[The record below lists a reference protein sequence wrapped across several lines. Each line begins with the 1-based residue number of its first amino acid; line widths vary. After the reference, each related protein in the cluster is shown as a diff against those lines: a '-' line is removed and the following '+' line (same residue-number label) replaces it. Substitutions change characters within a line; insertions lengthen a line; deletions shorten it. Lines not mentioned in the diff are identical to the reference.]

1 MGRCHFTIRRRT
13 TPDQLLGC
21 RRDDPCR
28 CSSGADWS
36 KSLRKLGAAILF
48 LVEILKQCP
57 AALARPG
64 SISEQVRNSG
74 VLSLVIIMTSAFF
87 VGMVI
92 GLQGYDSLSRLRQ
105 EDILG
110 AGVALTL
117 LKELGPV
124 VTALLFA
131 GRAGTALAS
140 EIGLMRATDQLA
152 AMEVM
157 AIDPIR
163 RIIAP
168 RFLGGVISRAPA
180 DGRLQCHRHPRRLV
194 RSACR
199 LMGVDNGAF
208 WSQMQEYVDP
218 PDIYEGVVKSF
229 VFGVTAGLVAVF
241 EGYNAPPTAEGVGMA
256 TTRTVVTTS
265 ILVLILDYTYYRLP
279 PVRLPN
285 HGKHAHAGTGYR
297 PVHLSGLC
305 GAAVSGDPDHG
316 S

>member
-1 MGRCHFTIRRRT
+1 MMLAG
-13 TPDQLLGC
+13 QLWGGLLE
-21 RRDDPCR
+21 
-28 CSSGADWS
+28 
-36 KSLRKLGAAILF
+36 SLRKVGAAILF

-57 AALARPG
+57 AALSRPRL
-64 SISEQVRNSG
+64 ISQQVHNSG
-74 VLSLVIIMTSAFF
+74 VLSLVIIMTSGFF

-110 AGVALTL
+110 AAVALTL

-140 EIGLMRATDQLA
+140 EIGLMRATDQLS

-168 RFLGGVISRAPA
+168 RFLGAVIAVPLLTAVFNAIGILGAWFIGVVAK
-180 DGRLQCHRHPRRLV
+180 
-194 RSACR
+194 
-199 LMGVDNGAF
+199 GVDNGAF
-208 WSQMQEYVDP
+208 WSQMQEFVDP
-218 PDIYEGVVKSF
+218 PDIYEGIVKSM
-229 VFGVTAGLVAVF
+229 VFGVTAGLIAVF

-265 ILVLILDYTYYRLP
+265 ILVLVLDYLITAYL
-279 PVRLPN
+279 L
-285 HGKHAHAGTGYR
+285 
-297 PVHLSGLC
+297 
-305 GAAVSGDPDHG
+305 
-316 S
+316 

>member
-1 MGRCHFTIRRRT
+1 MTLAL
-13 TPDQLLGC
+13 QLWDGLTE
-21 RRDDPCR
+21 
-28 CSSGADWS
+28 
-36 KSLRKLGAAILF
+36 SLRKLGAAILF
-48 LVEILKQCP
+48 LIEILKQCP
-57 AALARPG
+57 GALARPRL
-64 SISEQVRNSG
+64 ISQQVRNSG

-140 EIGLMRATDQLA
+140 EIGLMRATDQLS

-163 RIIAP
+163 RIVAP
-168 RFLGGVISRAPA
+168 RFLGAVISVPLLTTIFNAIGILGA
-180 DGRLQCHRHPRRLV
+180 WFIGVQV
-194 RSACR
+194 
-199 LMGVDNGAF
+199 MGVDNGAF
-208 WSQMQEYVDP
+208 WSQMQEFVDP
-218 PDIYEGVVKSF
+218 PDIYEGVYKSI

-265 ILVLILDYTYYRLP
+265 ILVLVFDY
-279 PVRLPN
+279 VI
-285 HGKHAHAGTGYR
+285 TGF
-297 PVHLSGLC
+297 LI
-305 GAAVSGDPDHG
+305 
-316 S
+316 

>member
-1 MGRCHFTIRRRT
+1 VTLAL
-13 TPDQLLGC
+13 QLWEGLLY
-21 RRDDPCR
+21 
-28 CSSGADWS
+28 
-36 KSLRKLGAAILF
+36 SLRKLGAAILF
-48 LVEILKQCP
+48 LLEILRQCP
-57 AALARPG
+57 AALARPRL
-64 SISEQVRNSG
+64 ISQQVRNAG
-74 VLSLVIIMTSAFF
+74 VLSLIIIMTSAFF

-117 LKELGPV
+117 FKELGPV

-168 RFLGGVISRAPA
+168 RFVGAVISVPLLTGVFNAIGILGA
-180 DGRLQCHRHPRRLV
+180 WFIGVQV
-194 RSACR
+194 
-199 LMGVDNGAF
+199 MGVDNGAF

-218 PDIYEGVVKSF
+218 EDIREGVLKSI
-229 VFGVTAGLVAVF
+229 VFGITAGLVAVF

-265 ILVLILDYTYYRLP
+265 ILVLVLDYLITAFL
-279 PVRLPN
+279 L
-285 HGKHAHAGTGYR
+285 
-297 PVHLSGLC
+297 
-305 GAAVSGDPDHG
+305 
-316 S
+316 

>member
-1 MGRCHFTIRRRT
+1 MTLHL
-13 TPDQLLGC
+13 QLWVGFL
-21 RRDDPCR
+21 D
-28 CSSGADWS
+28 
-36 KSLRKLGAAILF
+36 SLRKLGAAVLF
-48 LVEILKQCP
+48 LVDILRQCP
-57 AALARPG
+57 GAMARPRL
-64 SISEQVRNSG
+64 ISEQVYKSG
-74 VLSLVIIMTSAFF
+74 VLSLIIIMTSGFF

-92 GLQGYDSLSRLRQ
+92 GIQGYDSLSRLRQ

-110 AGVALTL
+110 AAVALTL

-168 RFLGGVISRAPA
+168 RFLGGVISVPFLTAVFNCVGILGA
-180 DGRLQCHRHPRRLV
+180 WFIGV
-194 RSACR
+194 SV
-199 LMGVDNGAF
+199 MGVDNGAF

-218 PDIYEGVVKSF
+218 GDIFEGVIKSL
-229 VFGVTAGLVAVF
+229 VFGVAASLIAVF

-265 ILVLILDYTYYRLP
+265 ILVLVLDYLITAYL
-279 PVRLPN
+279 L
-285 HGKHAHAGTGYR
+285 
-297 PVHLSGLC
+297 
-305 GAAVSGDPDHG
+305 
-316 S
+316 